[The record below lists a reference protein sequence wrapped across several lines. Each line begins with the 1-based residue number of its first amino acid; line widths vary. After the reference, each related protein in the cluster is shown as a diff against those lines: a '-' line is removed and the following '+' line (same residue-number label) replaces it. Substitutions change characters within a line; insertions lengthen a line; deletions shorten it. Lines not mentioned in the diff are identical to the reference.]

1 MHVQLKLYIG
11 WTSYTTLYATSILE
25 NRKNKGNILFFGI
38 WIKFT
43 KSIYNKRTCVGVVKA
58 AQAQIKI
65 TMKVVVV
72 KAMVFWRPNSKP
84 TLSKYSKATWKQ
96 VEVDFQNKEEV
107 RKCYVQCTQRGIE
120 RTVSWIALLGWPLL
134 NNIGSNWDDHS
145 AGHSFYSISQMR
157 YAKRNSE
164 KGEYDH
170 FLSPRSKRTS
180 LLNA

>member
-72 KAMVFWRPNSKP
+72 KAMVF
-84 TLSKYSKATWKQ
+84 
-96 VEVDFQNKEEV
+96 
-107 RKCYVQCTQRGIE
+107 
-120 RTVSWIALLGWPLL
+120 
-134 NNIGSNWDDHS
+134 
-145 AGHSFYSISQMR
+145 
-157 YAKRNSE
+157 
-164 KGEYDH
+164 
-170 FLSPRSKRTS
+170 
-180 LLNA
+180 